1 MKSWNENPETRRH
14 FRLDLVDYSIE
25 LSQKIDG
32 MVHHTEVMT
41 LLRAFAVDCVH
52 GATSALYKGQAI
64 NDYHYKDNDVDIT
77 LAVHKCLLERSYD
90 GLDHFEE
97 VLKEINVGFN
107 KAMEIDKKSIK
118 VLQWSSIPFII
129 LTLAFL
135 SMFGFWA
142 AVGVPVFYFVLGISL
157 RYYITKNKT
166 LDLLADVL
174 IESSGITT
182 EE

>member
-1 MKSWNENPETRRH
+1 MRRKMKSWNENPETRRH

-97 VLKEINVGFN
+97 VLKEINLAFD
-107 KAMEIDKKSIK
+107 KAMSIDKKSIK
-118 VLQWSSIPFII
+118 VLQLSTIPFVL
-129 LTLAFL
+129 LTLILL
-135 SMFGFWA
+135 SYFGFWVA
-142 AVGVPVFYFVLGISL
+142 LCVPIIYFVLGVLL
-157 RYYITKNKT
+157 RYYITKK
-166 LDLLADVL
+166 
-174 IESSGITT
+174 
-182 EE
+182 